1 MEEFEYLSVLRLFNV
16 NLGTEYMRYL
26 TVKMLCRCR
35 GNQVSQHFFRK
46 RMHLLKKQFKYLS
59 VTCAIRCENEIRI
72 NLANIQMLSP
82 GMHKQIFKDEFN
94 ELNPTISE
102 KVQEH
107 LKKHDLDDKKTSVL
121 KNINFRLPPLH
132 GNNIEE
138 HFDAIVKDQ
147 FKKYFGLAESIA
159 SISLDIP
166 KRPSSWLMKKGWTKY
181 FHDGQMKVVSQPD
194 DSCLAFDVEICLNA
208 GNLPVIAAAVSKD
221 AW

>member
-1 MEEFEYLSVLRLFNV
+1 
-16 NLGTEYMRYL
+16 MRDL
-26 TVKMLCRCR
+26 KIEMLYRCR
-35 GNQVSQHFFRK
+35 GNQVSQNLFRK
-46 RMHLLKKQFKYLS
+46 RIHLLKKQCKYLS
-59 VTCAIRCENEIRI
+59 VTCAIRCDNKVRI

-82 GMHKQIFKDEFN
+82 GMHKQIFKDEFS
-94 ELNPTISE
+94 ELDTTISQ

-107 LKKHDLDDKKTSVL
+107 LKKHDLHDKKSSVL

-132 GNNIEE
+132 GNNIKE
-138 HFDAIVKDQ
+138 HFDVIVKDQ

-181 FHDGQMKVVSQPD
+181 FNDGRMKAVSQPD
-194 DSCLAFDVEICLNA
+194 DLYLVFDVEVCLNA